1 MNSDTQGKLKS
12 EYRGAD
18 WIKVDLHLHSP
29 GVMTFSLPG
38 GVNINSEEE
47 RRKIAKVYIDRLEKS
62 RIQVGAITDYN
73 GIRQDWFDLIKN
85 EAEKKGIIIFP
96 GVELSIKLTG
106 GKYGLH
112 LLCIFEENIN
122 KEGLN
127 TFLHSLDK
135 NPQEPLLNG
144 RDWRD
149 IESDE
154 ELENLIK
161 KFRARYNCLL
171 IFAHPKEAKG
181 ILTTFN
187 FSQAASYFMKLRP
200 DAVEYINDSDK
211 SRLLDTSELTEHI
224 LEHLA
229 VIENSDPKSLEEI
242 GGKMR
247 DGKERATFLK
257 LSEFTLDAMK
267 LALHDPE
274 VRVRTYEAPIYQ
286 YDRISSLEVKGG
298 TFLKDVQIQFSP
310 ELNTFIGG
318 RGVGKSAFIEAIRYA
333 MDLPVYEGKS
343 TRVEFVESVVG
354 SGGEISLHVDRF
366 FGKDKKSFV
375 IKKVIG
381 KDTGVYENG
390 TSVALSPQSLFQEG
404 QYPVVIGQKELYYLS
419 ITPAFQLKLID
430 DLIGSEVRKL
440 QQDYWKINEFLKEN
454 GRKYISLKEK
464 ANKRFEYEQRLKT
477 IEAQVKIFRDFGV
490 EGKLRDW
497 NDTIEDEERLKSS
510 IEKLK
515 ELDERVVEFFVGCE
529 DDLQYAEDNLKRGKS
544 KNKNILADATE
555 EIRKVRKTFEEIKK
569 HLSSVVSDVQ
579 NRMGALFQ
587 EWMKKKSVIEIEVQ
601 KVKREL
607 AERNLEP
614 DKLEA
619 LTKEKM
625 KLSTLVAELRK
636 IDEELKKVGYE
647 RNSLKDQIVIKGK
660 EIFDTRMNQV
670 EEINVALKGRLK
682 ISVRYEEEIDDFKS
696 KVKDLLRG
704 SKASDDA
711 IQSLIQPPNKLVDG
725 ILLSRYVQEGTT
737 KLQSEFGLT
746 AAMADRVVKWFE
758 DLERLNLLETLFPE
772 DKIEIFLK
780 VDKEF
785 RPLDKL
791 STGQKASALLLLLF
805 VQDRILILDQPEEG
819 LDNRFVYEDV
829 VKILRDLKMKR
840 QLIIATHKANIP
852 VLGDAELVVVLE
864 WKNGECLI
872 RNSGSIDRNSIR
884 ADVKSIMEG
893 GEEAFRVRAEKY
905 GGVYYG

>member
-1 MNSDTQGKLKS
+1 M
-12 EYRGAD
+12 
-18 WIKVDLHLHSP
+18 
-29 GVMTFSLPG
+29 
-38 GVNINSEEE
+38 
-47 RRKIAKVYIDRLEKS
+47 
-62 RIQVGAITDYN
+62 
-73 GIRQDWFDLIKN
+73 
-85 EAEKKGIIIFP
+85 
-96 GVELSIKLTG
+96 
-106 GKYGLH
+106 
-112 LLCIFEENIN
+112 
-122 KEGLN
+122 
-127 TFLHSLDK
+127 
-135 NPQEPLLNG
+135 
-144 RDWRD
+144 
-149 IESDE
+149 
-154 ELENLIK
+154 
-161 KFRARYNCLL
+161 
-171 IFAHPKEAKG
+171 
-181 ILTTFN
+181 LTTFSV
-187 FSQAASYFMKLRP
+187 SQAASYFMKLKP
-200 DAVEYINDSDK
+200 DAVEYISDSEK
-211 SRLLDTSELTEHI
+211 RRLMAQSGITEYF

-510 IEKLK
+510 IEKLR

>member
-1 MNSDTQGKLKS
+1 MNADSQDKLKS

-29 GVMTFSLPG
+29 GVMSFTLPG
-38 GVNINSEEE
+38 GVNIDSDEEKE
-47 RRKIAKVYIDRLEKS
+47 KIAQAYVNRLEKS
-62 RIQVGAITDYN
+62 RIRVGAITDYN

-85 EAEKKGIIIFP
+85 KAEKKGIIIFP

-106 GKYGLH
+106 GKFGLH
-112 LLCIFEENIN
+112 LLCIFEEDI
-122 KEGLN
+122 KTEGLN

-135 NPQEPLLNG
+135 NPQKPLFWG

-161 KFRARYNCLL
+161 GIRERYNCLL
-171 IFAHPKEAKG
+171 IFAHPNDDKG
-181 ILTTFN
+181 MLTTFN
-187 FSQAASYFMKLRP
+187 FSQAASYFMKLKP
-200 DAVEYINDSDK
+200 DAVEYISDSDK
-211 SRLLDTSELTEHI
+211 RRLMAQSGITEYF

-242 GGKMR
+242 GSKIR
-247 DGKERATFLK
+247 DGKERTTYLK
-257 LSEFTLDAMK
+257 LSDFPLDAMK

-286 YDRISSLEVKGG
+286 YDRISRLEVKGG
-298 TFLKDVQIQFSP
+298 TFLKNVQIQFSP

-318 RGVGKSAFIEAIRYA
+318 RGVGKSAVIEAIRYA

-343 TRVEFVESVVG
+343 TRVEFVENVVG

-366 FGKDKKSFV
+366 FGEDKKSFV
-375 IKKVIG
+375 IKRVIG
-381 KDTGVYENG
+381 KDTGVYEHG
-390 TSVALSPQSLFQEG
+390 TTVALSPQSLFQEG

-430 DLIGSEVRKL
+430 ELIGSEVRRSHQEFWKL
-440 QQDYWKINEFLKEN
+440 IE
-454 GRKYISLKEK
+454 SLKESGKKYIGLRDK
-464 ANKRFEYEQRLKT
+464 ANKRHEYEQRLKT
-477 IEAQVKIFRDFGV
+477 IESQVKIFRDLGV

-497 NDTIEDEERLKSS
+497 NDTIEDEERLKNS

-515 ELDERVVEFFVGCE
+515 ELAERLDGFFVGCE

-555 EIRKVRKTFEEIKK
+555 EIRKVTKTFEDTKNN
-569 HLSSVVSDVQ
+569 LSSVMLNVQ
-579 NRMGALFQ
+579 NRMDALFK
-587 EWMKKKSVIEIEVQ
+587 EWIEKKSVIEIEVQ
-601 KVKREL
+601 KVKKEL

-619 LTKEKM
+619 LTKERM
-625 KLSTLVAELRK
+625 KLSTLIEELRK

-647 RNSLKDQIVIKGK
+647 RNSLKDQIVIKRK
-660 EIFDTRMNQV
+660 EIFDARMNQV
-670 EEINVALKGRLK
+670 EEINNALKGRLK
-682 ISVRYEEEIDDFKS
+682 ISVRYEEEISDFKS
-696 KVKDLLRG
+696 KVKELLRG
-704 SKASDDA
+704 SKVSDDA

-737 KLQSEFGLT
+737 KLQTEFGLT
-746 AAMADRVVKWFE
+746 AAMVDRVAKWFE

-791 STGQKASALLLLLF
+791 STGQKATALLLLLF
-805 VQDRILILDQPEEG
+805 VQDRILILDQPEED

-829 VKILRDLKMKR
+829 VKILRDLKVKR
-840 QLIIATHKANIP
+840 QLIIATHNANIP

-864 WKNGECLI
+864 AENDECLI
-872 RNSGSIDRNSIR
+872 RNSGSIDRSSIR

>member
-1 MNSDTQGKLKS
+1 
-12 EYRGAD
+12 
-18 WIKVDLHLHSP
+18 
-29 GVMTFSLPG
+29 MTFSLPG

-510 IEKLK
+510 IEKLR